1 MKIKKIALLAMIMLL
16 GITGCSNSEEKNK
29 DFWSATINV
38 LEDKLENNSYNKG
51 HWQIGVQDK
60 SQVEDEE
67 HRSLTIREVFEE
79 ENTTKTTMFSLQNLN
94 NTKTISYIYKKSQT
108 EDYNRYDQTVTIK
121 SVDESYHEY
130 EITYSYEEYQN
141 ENYHDGKEAKGKLQI
156 GNDNKITYDNF
167 PLLKEAMDAYLTLI
181 NDFQQE
187 FNLDYHE
194 YDFINLPELSK
205 NLDIP
210 ALDNISE
217 ETSTTT
223 DYYSEIDINAKG
235 FSLITFLKISEDSLS
250 ADFGIYNIERKG
262 YESNT
267 TITFEKR
274 EMENCYNIV
283 QKNDPDV
290 NYAVYFDGDT
300 AYVYLQSLTDQEIM
314 DDIQNQGIKAIYI
327 LKTTNKSYSDYL

>member
-1 MKIKKIALLAMIMLL
+1 MKIKKIVLLAVIMIL
-16 GITGCSNSEEKNK
+16 GITGCSNEEEKNI

-38 LEDKLENNSYNKG
+38 LEDKLENNSYNNG

-67 HRSLTIREVFEE
+67 HRSLTIREIFEE
-79 ENTTKTTMFSLQNLN
+79 ENTTKTTMFSLQNIN
-94 NTKTISYIYKKSQT
+94 DTKTISYIYKKSQT
-108 EDYNRYDQTVTIK
+108 ENNNRYDQNVTIK

-130 EITYSYEEYQN
+130 EIAYSYEEYQN
-141 ENYHDGKEAKGKLQI
+141 ENYHDGNDAKGKLKI
-156 GNDNKITYDNF
+156 GNDNKITYDNV

-187 FNLDYHE
+187 FNLDYRE
-194 YDFINLPELSK
+194 YDFVNLPELSK

-217 ETSTTT
+217 ETSTIT

-235 FSLITFLKISEDSLS
+235 FSLITFLKINKDFSS

-262 YESNT
+262 FESNA
-267 TITFEKR
+267 IVTFEKR
-274 EMENCYNIV
+274 ETEDCYNIV

-300 AYVYLQSLTDQEIM
+300 AYVYLQSLTDQEIT
-314 DDIQNQGIKAIYI
+314 DDIQNKGTKAIYI
-327 LKTTNKSYSDYL
+327 LKTTNRSYSDYL